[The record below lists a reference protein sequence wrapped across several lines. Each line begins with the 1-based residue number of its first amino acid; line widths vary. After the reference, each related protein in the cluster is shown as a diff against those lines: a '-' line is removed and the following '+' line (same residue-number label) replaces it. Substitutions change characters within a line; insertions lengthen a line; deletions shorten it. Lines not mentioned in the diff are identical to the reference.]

1 VVLRRQSFAPFD
13 IRESEGR
20 VYTVERPEFIKL
32 YRHDQAVDYSTDDR
46 REIIISADH
55 IIE

>member
-1 VVLRRQSFAPFD
+1 
-13 IRESEGR
+13 